1 MSTFGQCDFLSYWVR
16 DFQIG
21 STEISM
27 RLGSDGVHYPC
38 ICFFCENGQSQPL
51 LCLFS
56 TFPCD
61 TIQSLDGVLGTQT
74 WGYRM
79 VGAYES
85 TKLWLYVLTDRLL
98 SSTR

>member
-27 RLGSDGVHYPC
+27 RLGSDGVHYPSVWVMSVC
-38 ICFFCENGQSQPL
+38 VCFFCENGQSQPL

-74 WGYRM
+74 WG
-79 VGAYES
+79 ADEF
-85 TKLWLYVLTDRLL
+85 TELWRHPK
-98 SSTR
+98 

>member
-38 ICFFCENGQSQPL
+38 VCFFVKMANPS
-51 LCLFS
+51 LF
-56 TFPCD
+56 FVYFR
-61 TIQSLDGVLGTQT
+61 LFHATQFK
-74 WGYRM
+74 
-79 VGAYES
+79 A
-85 TKLWLYVLTDRLL
+85 
-98 SSTR
+98 